1 MLTLV
6 VRQQVCFKSYSF
18 QLSKIAFFIDLYSPS
33 SGPIDYFSAN
43 RSPDV
48 SGMNATTSLFGKS
61 TDLQQRQMVM
71 SGNRGTG
78 SASAVATGSNDLI
91 LTDACLKNL
100 NQLAKLNS
108 GKAILSMISL
118 LINSFT
124 L

>member
-1 MLTLV
+1 
-6 VRQQVCFKSYSF
+6 
-18 QLSKIAFFIDLYSPS
+18 
-33 SGPIDYFSAN
+33 
-43 RSPDV
+43 
-48 SGMNATTSLFGKS
+48 MNATTSLFGKS

-118 LINSFT
+118 LIFNQFIYFLKVPMVLLPSIINH
-124 L
+124 